1 MTADQRRRPG
11 RFWTLLTVI
20 ILLGVGLATWVFLPV
35 ALEEHCG
42 QLVGAPETCLD
53 LRHSPAGIPTGFSLW
68 FSALGAAIGAPII
81 IVVVV
86 LRFVRAQRATPPPPQ
101 PGSAIGP
108 EGRAS

>member
-1 MTADQRRRPG
+1 MTADQRRRPVG
-11 RFWTLLTVI
+11 FWTLLTII
-20 ILLGVGLATWVFLPV
+20 ILLGV

-81 IVVVV
+81 VVIV